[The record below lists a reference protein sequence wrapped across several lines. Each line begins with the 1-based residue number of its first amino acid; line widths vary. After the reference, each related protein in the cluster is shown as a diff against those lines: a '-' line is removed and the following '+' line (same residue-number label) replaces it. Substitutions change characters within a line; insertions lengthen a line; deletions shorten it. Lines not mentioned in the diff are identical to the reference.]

1 MSEVPDGFDVFAAPE
16 RRTWRSAGLK
26 LHYRLYHRRGVDDA
40 FRPLV
45 ILHHGWLD
53 QGASWGPVADR
64 LARDFRVVV
73 PDARGH
79 GDSDWVGPGGAYWF
93 PDYLLDLHNLV
104 DSLRSEGIHGDE
116 PVDLIGHSMGGS
128 VAAYYAGT
136 FPEDVR
142 RLVLIE
148 GLGPPN
154 EGPGLIAARLHGFV
168 SSTRAAWSKRQRQ
181 STGGLAP
188 EGGESQRADVL
199 PGLDDAAR
207 RLMQADRLLAA
218 PVAKW
223 LAGHA
228 TRPAPDGQGWV
239 WKSDPL
245 HKARSGMP
253 FVIDHARELWS
264 RITAPT
270 LVVDAG
276 RGFPTPDRA
285 ERLAQIRDHR
295 AVTLPHVGHNVHLHD
310 PVRLSTLISAHLLPK
325 ALPGDF
331 ERLAAAAHAAGVQ

>member
-1 MSEVPDGFDVFAAPE
+1 MTSLPDGFDVLLSPTQ
-16 RRTWRSAGLK
+16 RSWRSAGLT
-26 LHYRLYHRRGVDDA
+26 LRYRLYDRGGGPDA
-40 FRPLV
+40 VRPVV

-53 QGASWGPVADR
+53 QGASWGPIADR

-104 DSLRSEGIHGDE
+104 LALRSDGLLGAE

-128 VAAYYAGT
+128 VAAYFAGT

-148 GLGPPN
+148 GLGPPS
-154 EGPGLIAARLHGFV
+154 EGPGLVAARLHGFV
-168 SSTRAAWSKRQRQ
+168 STTRAAWWRRDRVHAGTS
-181 STGGLAP
+181 
-188 EGGESQRADVL
+188 RADSGEVSRGDVMS
-199 PGLDDAAR
+199 GLEDAAR
-207 RLMQADRLLAA
+207 RLMQADRLLAP
-218 PVAKW
+218 PVARW

-228 TRPAPDGQGWV
+228 TRPAPGGVGWV

-264 RITAPT
+264 RIAAPT
-270 LVVDAG
+270 LVIDAG
-276 RGFPTPDRA
+276 RGFPAPDRA
-285 ERLAQIRDHR
+285 ERLALIRDHR

-310 PVRLSTLISAHLLPK
+310 PVRLAALISSHLLPK
-325 ALPGDF
+325 ALPGDGDWPPA
-331 ERLAAAAHAAGVQ
+331 EKGDGASP

>member
-1 MSEVPDGFDVFAAPE
+1 MSALPDGFDVLRSPVQ
-16 RRTWRSAGLK
+16 RTWRSAGLT
-26 LHYRLYHRRGVDDA
+26 LRYRLYDHDGSAVPA
-40 FRPLV
+40 RPLV

-104 DSLRSEGIHGDE
+104 LALRADGLMGAESI
-116 PVDLIGHSMGGS
+116 DLIGHSMGGS
-128 VAAYYAGT
+128 VAAYFAGT

-148 GLGPPN
+148 GLGPPS
-154 EGPGLIAARLHGFV
+154 EGPGLVAARLHGFV
-168 SSTRAAWSKRQRQ
+168 STTRAAWVKRDRVHA
-181 STGGLAP
+181 TKD
-188 EGGESQRADVL
+188 RADGDDAAPADVMA
-199 PGLDDAAR
+199 GQGDAAR

-218 PVAKW
+218 PVALW
-223 LAGHA
+223 LAGLA
-228 TRPAPDGQGWV
+228 TRPAPGGNGWI

-264 RITAPT
+264 RIAAPT
-270 LVVDAG
+270 LVIDAE
-276 RGFPTPDRA
+276 RGFPAPDRA
-285 ERLAQIRDHR
+285 ERLALIRDHR

-310 PVRLSTLISAHLLPK
+310 PARLAALISAHLLPMAPLGDAERTK
-325 ALPGDF
+325 PG
-331 ERLAAAAHAAGVQ
+331 AGGDSAP